1 MIASALHNNRSMYIL
16 HWRYRDTRAGEK
28 AGVQV
33 RRHLEFMIASRKLN
47 NASNNKKQ
55 LALA

>member
-1 MIASALHNNRSMYIL
+1 MYIL